1 MQHVNEARPLSA
13 ERLPTLTE
21 VVELDLPADGLS
33 APDLLL
39 LPVLPFGF
47 DFSPATAVEAV
58 ASAPEPA
65 RVEPDPEAL
74 VAQVLCELAPRID
87 ALFEARLREA
97 LAPALARVADGLI
110 RDAGGEVSATLRAL
124 VEETVAQVLR
134 RRDVG

>member
-1 MQHVNEARPLSA
+1 MNEARPLSA

-21 VVELDLPADGLS
+21 VVELDLPTDGLS
-33 APDLLL
+33 GPDLLP

-65 RVEPDPEAL
+65 RVGPDPETL